1 MDDRE
6 RMGGEGRV
14 GVEHGWKLE
23 GSLATLKV

>member
-1 MDDRE
+1 MRGWVE
-6 RMGGEGRV
+6 GGGWRV